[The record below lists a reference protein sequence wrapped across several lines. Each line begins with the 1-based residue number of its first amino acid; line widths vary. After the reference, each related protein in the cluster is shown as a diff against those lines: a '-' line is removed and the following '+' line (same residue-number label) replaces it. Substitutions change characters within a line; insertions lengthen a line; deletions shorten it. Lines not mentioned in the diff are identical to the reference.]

1 MLVIASTPANN
12 TLEILLIF
20 GNKKDLELQSYI
32 TIEKN
37 WISSLCYTRCQSLI
51 TEMIK
56 NLKLKNA
63 LPFII
68 EK

>member
-32 TIEKN
+32 QLRRIGYHHYV
-37 WISSLCYTRCQSLI
+37 IQGASL
-51 TEMIK
+51 
-56 NLKLKNA
+56 
-63 LPFII
+63 
-68 EK
+68 